1 LTNNSNS
8 NKNSSNKQQQ
18 NNINKAVNLM
28 PRWETEEREWVTE
41 VSTKDVKIY
50 NTDSKKSKTVQVV
63 GFPRLKPVKQRVWEK
78 FYTSIVEPTSGMF
91 YPERDL
97 QGHVIESSDG
107 GPRAHTIISQIIRLK
122 SISGEEYLYS
132 IGTIYGFNSLGVLVS
147 YPYYKKE
154 VYTKTFFRKNRY
166 FDSKSGHFTERVE
179 SPIGQQ
185 EQYLLKFSPSAV
197 DELFSHVIKHDT
209 PMVYRQ
215 NIKNKTPS
223 NPVNFVVKEQAS
235 GVAVAVAWS
244 DINTTLNLF
253 KNKPFYYLFRG
264 EYIPE
269 SMKQTMKEM
278 SEGITG
284 EKQPQQPTA
293 TNTTAVS
300 NSSNNFTPNS
310 SKDYSAYK

>member
-1 LTNNSNS
+1 MVSKNSNNNNN
-8 NKNSSNKQQQ
+8 NK
-18 NNINKAVNLM
+18 INKVINLM
-28 PRWETEEREWVTE
+28 PRWEIEEKEWNTE
-41 VSTKDVKIY
+41 VSTKDIKIY
-50 NTDSKKSKTVQVV
+50 NTDSRKSKTVQVV

-78 FYTSIVEPTSGMF
+78 FYSSIVEPTSGEF

-97 QGHVIESSDG
+97 QGNIIVPSDG
-107 GPRAHTIISQIIRLK
+107 GPRARTIISKIVRLK

-132 IGTIYGFNSLGVLVS
+132 IGNIYGFNSLGVLQS

-154 VYTKTFFRKNRY
+154 VFKKTFFRKNRF
-166 FDSKSGHFTERVE
+166 FDSKSGHMTERVE

-185 EQYLLKFSPSAV
+185 EQYLLKFSASAV
-197 DELFSHVIKHDT
+197 DELFSHVIKPDT

-215 NIKNKTPS
+215 NIKRTSS
-223 NPVNFVVKEQAS
+223 NPCSFIVKEEAS

-253 KNKPFYYLFRG
+253 KQKPFYYLFRG
-264 EYIPE
+264 EYVPE
-269 SMKQTMKEM
+269 SVKQTMKEM

-284 EKQPQQPTA
+284 EKNPSNPA
-293 TNTTAVS
+293 GAVAG
-300 NSSNNFTPNS
+300 SNNNSITPNN